1 MKKLLSIVA
10 FLALAITAHAQ
21 LSFVCDGKEI
31 ASGATF
37 TTSKYNQE
45 LFEED
50 GSYKFEPDVCIKST
64 KNANVTIKASSSK
77 SFQFCFG
84 GKCNIVKN
92 DSRSGDL
99 EANTPVNLQ
108 LEPAGIYYD
117 TDTVTFK
124 INISAFVTGKESTT
138 KITMTLVATND
149 QEVLGVN
156 NIKATNEK
164 VSFAN
169 GALNYN
175 FASTAPRTITL
186 TTVSGAEVAT
196 WNVTSANGT
205 LPLTALKPGIYVYT
219 VSGSK
224 ARGKIVVK

>member
-64 KNANVTIKASSSK
+64 ENANVTIKASSSK

-84 GKCNIVKN
+84 GSCAVG
-92 DSRSGDL
+92 RSFTRSQDL
-99 EANTPVNLQ
+99 KANQPISLM
-108 LEPAGIYYD
+108 LEPAGFYY
-117 TDTVTFK
+117 DTVTFK
-124 INISAFVTGKESTT
+124 YDLSAFVTGKESTT
-138 KITMTLVATND
+138 KITMTLVVTND

-164 VSFAN
+164 VSFVN

-175 FASTAPRTITL
+175 FASAAPRTITL

-196 WNVTSANGT
+196 WNVASANGT

>member
-37 TTSKYNQE
+37 ATSKCDPTMLEE
-45 LFEED
+45 LGAYAF
-50 GSYKFEPDVCIKST
+50 FPDVSIKST
-64 KNANVTIKASSSK
+64 ENANVTVKASSTT
-77 SFQFCFG
+77 SFQFCYG
-84 GKCNIVKN
+84 GSCAVG
-92 DSRSGDL
+92 RSFTRAQDL
-99 EANTPVNLQ
+99 EANQPISLL
-108 LEPAGIYYD
+108 LEPGGFYE
-117 TDTVTFK
+117 TTVTFK
-124 INISAFVTGKESTT
+124 YDIAAFITGKESTT
-138 KITMTLVATND
+138 KITMTLVVTND

-164 VSFAN
+164 VSFVN
-169 GALNYN
+169 GALNYS
-175 FASTAPRTITL
+175 FATAAPRTISL
-186 TTVSGAEVAT
+186 ATVSGAEVAK

-205 LPLTALKPGIYVYT
+205 LPLAALKPGIYVYT
-219 VSGSK
+219 VSSSK

>member
-37 TTSKYNQE
+37 ATSKCDPTMLEE
-45 LFEED
+45 LGAYAF
-50 GSYKFEPDVCIKST
+50 FPDVSIKST
-64 KNANVTIKASSSK
+64 ENAKVTVNARSTKK
-77 SFQFCFG
+77 FSFCMDG
-84 GKCNIVKN
+84 NCLPGNNITKKTN
-92 DSRSGDL
+92 L
-99 EANTPVNLQ
+99 EANIPKGLNI
-108 LEPAGIYYD
+108 EPGGFYEN
-117 TDTVTFK
+117 TVTLK
-124 INISAFVTGKESTT
+124 YDISAFITGKESTT
-138 KITMTLVATND
+138 KITMTLVVTND

-169 GALNYN
+169 GALNYS
-175 FASTAPRTITL
+175 FATAAPRTISL
-186 TTVSGAEVAT
+186 TTVSGAEVAK
-196 WNVTSANGT
+196 WNVSSANGT
-205 LPLTALKPGIYVYT
+205 LPLAALKPGIYVYT

-224 ARGKIVVK
+224 AKGKIVVK

>member
-37 TTSKYNQE
+37 TTSKCDSSMS
-45 LFEED
+45 ED
-50 GSYKFEPDVCIKST
+50 GSYKFVPDVCIKST
-64 KNANVTIKASSSK
+64 ENANVTIKASSSK
-77 SFQFCFG
+77 SFQFCYG
-84 GKCNIVKN
+84 GSCVLG
-92 DSRSGDL
+92 RSFTRSQDL
-99 EANTPVNLQ
+99 EANQPISLM
-108 LEPAGIYYD
+108 LEPAGFYYD

-124 INISAFVTGKESTT
+124 YDLSAFITGKESTT
-138 KITMTLVATND
+138 KITMTLVVTND

-175 FASTAPRTITL
+175 FASVAPRTITL

-196 WNVTSANGT
+196 WNVASANGT

>member
-37 TTSKYNQE
+37 TTSKCDPGM
-45 LFEED
+45 LEED
-50 GSYKFEPDVCIKST
+50 GAYAFCPDVSIKST
-64 KNANVTIKASSSK
+64 ESANVTVKASSTK
-77 SFQFCFG
+77 SFKFCYG
-84 GKCNIVKN
+84 GSCAVKN
-92 DSRSGDL
+92 NFTRSQNL
-99 EANTPVNLQ
+99 EANEPISLL
-108 LEPAGIYYD
+108 LEPTGFYEN
-117 TDTVTFK
+117 TVTFK
-124 INISAFVTGKESTT
+124 YDLSAFVTGKESTT
-138 KITMTLVATND
+138 KITMTLVVTND

-175 FASTAPRTITL
+175 FASVAPRTISL

-196 WNVTSANGT
+196 WNVASANGT
-205 LPLTALKPGIYVYT
+205 LQLTALKPGIYVYT

>member
-37 TTSKYNQE
+37 TTSKCDPGMLEE
-45 LFEED
+45 LGAYAFC
-50 GSYKFEPDVCIKST
+50 PDVSIKST
-64 KNANVTIKASSSK
+64 ESANVTVKASSTK
-77 SFQFCFG
+77 SFKFCYG
-84 GKCNIVKN
+84 GSCAVLNN
-92 DSRSGDL
+92 FTRSQNL
-99 EANTPVNLQ
+99 EANEPISLL
-108 LEPAGIYYD
+108 LEPTGFYEN
-117 TDTVTFK
+117 TVTFK
-124 INISAFVTGKESTT
+124 YDLSAFVTGKESTT
-138 KITMTLVATND
+138 KITMTLVVTND

-175 FASTAPRTITL
+175 FASVAPRTISL

-196 WNVTSANGT
+196 WNVASANGT